1 MLEQGARQEQQM
13 TRQGHKTNQTG
24 RQEHIPSH
32 IKTVTEGVRIRGR
45 PIIGADIKHFYDYRY
60 WPFSKQICR

>member
-24 RQEHIPSH
+24 RQKHIDSATSTGSDSDRRGENDNEPA
-32 IKTVTEGVRIRGR
+32 KT
-45 PIIGADIKHFYDYRY
+45 IGQGA
-60 WPFSKQICR
+60 Q